1 MEVGLVSYSLQAT
14 PRFQLFSREQCEAV
28 HLATLDILRRTGTR
42 VYQREARDLLKEAG
56 CLVSD
61 ETLVKYPPSLVEWAI
76 KQAPSTIS
84 LCERGGSRAAFKL
97 EAMNVAFG
105 TGSDCR
111 NYIDPRSGEYRLFRA
126 ADVVDCIRLVDACR
140 EIDFCMSM
148 GIPSDVDAIK
158 PYAYQFSLMLLNT
171 AKPIVF
177 IADDLADCKAIVAM
191 AAASAGG
198 YKELEL
204 SPNLLCYSQVTT
216 PLIHNEESTD
226 KLIFMA
232 EKAVP
237 VVHQPSPMMGGTAPM
252 SMAGGLVIGN
262 AEVLSSLVIHQL
274 KRQGAPF
281 LYGGGQHHID
291 MQTTISVY
299 SAPEFDL
306 ERVAVAEMARY
317 YNLPSWGYAGCTDSC
332 IFDEH
337 AAADASLSIMTALLS
352 GQNLV
357 HDIGYM
363 EAGLT
368 FGPEMVLYAD
378 EIISRTKAFTRGI
391 SLDKE
396 SLALD
401 LIDEVGPGGAFLT
414 TEHTFNHFRDF
425 WQPKYFNRRRRD
437 DWVNGGSKTMGTKL
451 REKVVEIME
460 NHRPEEPSTGL
471 REEIDYILKQS
482 GQIK

>member
-1 MEVGLVSYSLQAT
+1 MEVGLMVSSFQAT

-42 VYQREARDLLKEAG
+42 VYHREARELLIEAG
-56 CLVSD
+56 CLISD

-76 KQAPSTIS
+76 TQAPSTIA
-84 LCERGGSRAAFKL
+84 LCERGSSRAAFTL
-97 EAMNVAFG
+97 EAKNVAFG

-111 NYIDPRSGEYRLFRA
+111 NFIDPRNGEYRLFRS
-126 ADVVDCIRLVDACR
+126 ADVVDCIRLVDACK

-158 PYAYQFSLMLLNT
+158 PYAYQFSLMLQNT

-177 IADDLADCKAIVAM
+177 IADDLSDCKSIVAM
-191 AAASAGG
+191 AAAAAGG

-226 KLIFMA
+226 KLLYMA

-252 SMAGGLVIGN
+252 SMAGGLVLGN

-274 KRQGAPF
+274 KRQGTPF

-306 ERVAVAEMARY
+306 ERVAVAEMARF

-368 FGPEMVLYAD
+368 FGPEMVLYCD
-378 EIISRTKAFTRGI
+378 EIISRMKAFSRGI
-391 SLDKE
+391 NLDSE
-396 SLALD
+396 SMALD

-414 TEHTFNHFRDF
+414 TDHTFHHFRDF

-437 DWVNGGSKTMGTKL
+437 DWVRDGSKSMGEKL
-451 REKVVEIME
+451 REKVVEIMD
-460 NHRPEEPSTGL
+460 NHRPAEPPAGL
-471 REEIDYILKQS
+471 SEEINYILTNSK
-482 GQIK
+482 

>member
-1 MEVGLVSYSLQAT
+1 MSLSIQAV
-14 PRFQLFSREQCEAV
+14 PRFQMFSPKQCEIV
-28 HLATLDILRRTGTR
+28 HHAALDILRRTGMR
-42 VYQREARDLLKEAG
+42 VYHAEARELLREAG
-56 CLVSD
+56 CLITD
-61 ETLVKYPPSLVEWAI
+61 ETLVQFPPALVEWAI
-76 KQAPSTIS
+76 EQAPSTIA
-84 LCERGGSRAAFKL
+84 LCERGSTRAALKL

-111 NYIDPRSGEYRLFRA
+111 NYIDPRSGEYRLFKS
-126 ADVVDCIRLVDACR
+126 ADVIDCVRLVDACK

-148 GIPSDVDAIK
+148 GTPSDANTFK
-158 PYAYQFSLMLLNT
+158 PYPYQFSLMLLNT
-171 AKPIVF
+171 KKPIVF
-177 IADDLADCKAIVAM
+177 IVDDLTDCNAIVAM
-191 AAASAGG
+191 AAAAQGG

-216 PLIHNEESTD
+216 PLIHNHESTER
-226 KLIFMA
+226 LIFMA

-252 SMAGGLVIGN
+252 SMAGGLAIGN

-306 ERVAVAEMARY
+306 QRVAVAEMARY

-368 FGPEMVLYAD
+368 FGVEMVLYAD
-378 EIISRTKAFTRGI
+378 EIISRMKAFCKGI
-391 SLDKE
+391 SLDSE
-396 SLALD
+396 ALTLD
-401 LIDEVGPGGAFLT
+401 LINEVGPGGTFLT
-414 TEHTFNHFRDF
+414 TEHTFHHFRDF
-425 WQPKYFNRRRRD
+425 WQPRFLNRRRRG
-437 DWVNGGSKTMGTKL
+437 DWVTSGGKSMGETLK
-451 REKVVEIME
+451 EKIIEIME
-460 NHRPEEPSTGL
+460 THRPEEPSTGL
-471 REEIDYILKQS
+471 SKEVDYILKQA
-482 GQIK
+482 GQGK

>member
-1 MEVGLVSYSLQAT
+1 MSYSLQAT
-14 PRFQLFSREQCEAV
+14 PSFKLFSREQCEAV
-28 HLATLDILRRTGTR
+28 HLATIDILRRTGTR
-42 VYQREARDLLKEAG
+42 VYHREARELLKEAG
-56 CLVSD
+56 CLISD
-61 ETLVKYPPSLVEWAI
+61 ETLVKYPPSLVEWAVE
-76 KQAPSTIS
+76 QAPSTIA
-84 LCERGGSRAAFKL
+84 LCERGSSRAAFKL

-111 NYIDPRSGEYRLFRA
+111 NYIDPRNGDYRLFKA
-126 ADVVDCIRLVDACR
+126 SDVVDCIRLVDACK

-177 IADDLADCKAIVAM
+177 IADDLADCKSIVAM
-191 AAASAGG
+191 AAAAAGG
-198 YKELEL
+198 EKELEL
-204 SPNLLCYSQVTT
+204 NPNLLCYSQVTT

-226 KLIFMA
+226 KLIYMA

-306 ERVAVAEMARY
+306 ERVAVAELARY

-332 IFDEH
+332 VFDEH

-378 EIISRTKAFTRGI
+378 EVISRMKVFCRGI
-391 SLDKE
+391 TLDSE

-437 DWVNGGSKTMGTKL
+437 DWVAGGSKTMGTKL

-460 NHRPEEPSTGL
+460 THRPEEPSTNL
-471 REEIDYILKQS
+471 RDEIDYILKQS

>member
-1 MEVGLVSYSLQAT
+1 MSYSLQAT
-14 PRFQLFSREQCEAV
+14 PSFKLFSREQCEAV
-28 HLATLDILRRTGTR
+28 HHATLDILRRTGTR
-42 VYQREARDLLKEAG
+42 VYHREARELLKEAG
-56 CLVSD
+56 CLISD
-61 ETLVKYPPSLVEWAI
+61 ETLVKYPPSLVEWAVA
-76 KQAPSTIS
+76 QAPSTIA
-84 LCERGGSRAAFKL
+84 LCERGSNRAAFKL

-111 NYIDPRSGEYRLFRA
+111 NYIDPRNGEYRLFKA
-126 ADVVDCIRLVDACR
+126 ADVVDCIRLVDACK

-148 GIPSDVDAIK
+148 GIPADVDAIK

-177 IADDLADCKAIVAM
+177 IADDLADCKSIVAM
-191 AAASAGG
+191 AAAAAGG
-198 YKELEL
+198 FKELEL

-226 KLIFMA
+226 KLVYMA

-252 SMAGGLVIGN
+252 SMAGGLVVGN

-332 IFDEH
+332 VFDEH

-378 EIISRTKAFTRGI
+378 EVISRMKAFCRGI
-391 SLDKE
+391 ALDSE

-437 DWVNGGSKTMGTKL
+437 DWVTGGSKTMGTKL

-460 NHRPEEPSTGL
+460 THRPEESSANL
-471 REEIDYILKQS
+471 RDEIGYILKQS

>member
-1 MEVGLVSYSLQAT
+1 MSLSIQAV
-14 PRFQLFSREQCEAV
+14 PRFQMFSPEQCEIV
-28 HLATLDILRRTGTR
+28 HHAALDILRRTGMR
-42 VYQREARDLLKEAG
+42 VYHAEARELLREAG
-56 CLVSD
+56 CLITD
-61 ETLVKYPPSLVEWAI
+61 ETLVQFPPALVEWAI
-76 KQAPSTIS
+76 EQAPSTIA
-84 LCERGGSRAAFKL
+84 LCERGSSRAAFKL

-111 NYIDPRSGEYRLFRA
+111 NYIDPRSGEYRLFKS
-126 ADVVDCIRLVDACR
+126 ADVIDCVRLVDACK

-148 GIPSDVDAIK
+148 GTPSDANNFK
-158 PYAYQFSLMLLNT
+158 PYPYQFSLMLLNT
-171 AKPIVF
+171 KKPIVF
-177 IADDLADCKAIVAM
+177 IVDDLTDCNAIVAM
-191 AAASAGG
+191 AAAAQGG

-216 PLIHNEESTD
+216 PLIHNHESTER
-226 KLIFMA
+226 LIFMA

-252 SMAGGLVIGN
+252 SMAGGLAIGN

-306 ERVAVAEMARY
+306 QRVAVAEMARY

-368 FGPEMVLYAD
+368 FGVEMVLYAD
-378 EIISRTKAFTRGI
+378 EIISRMKAFCKGI
-391 SLDKE
+391 SLDSE
-396 SLALD
+396 ALTLD
-401 LIDEVGPGGAFLT
+401 LINEVGPGGTFLT
-414 TEHTFNHFRDF
+414 TEHTFHHFRDF
-425 WQPKYFNRRRRD
+425 WQPRFLNRRRRG
-437 DWVNGGSKTMGTKL
+437 DWVTSGGKSMGEALK
-451 REKVVEIME
+451 EKIIEIME
-460 NHRPEEPSTGL
+460 THRPEEPSTGL
-471 REEIDYILKQS
+471 SKEVDYILKQAEQ
-482 GQIK
+482 GK

>member
-1 MEVGLVSYSLQAT
+1 
-14 PRFQLFSREQCEAV
+14 
-28 HLATLDILRRTGTR
+28 
-42 VYQREARDLLKEAG
+42 
-56 CLVSD
+56 
-61 ETLVKYPPSLVEWAI
+61 
-76 KQAPSTIS
+76 
-84 LCERGGSRAAFKL
+84 
-97 EAMNVAFG
+97 
-105 TGSDCR
+105 
-111 NYIDPRSGEYRLFRA
+111 
-126 ADVVDCIRLVDACR
+126 
-140 EIDFCMSM
+140 M

-158 PYAYQFSLMLLNT
+158 PYAYQFSLMLQNT

-177 IADDLADCKAIVAM
+177 IADDLSDCKTIVAM
-191 AAASAGG
+191 AAAAAGG

-226 KLIFMA
+226 KLLYMA
-232 EKAVP
+232 EKAIP

-252 SMAGGLVIGN
+252 SMAGGLVLGN
-262 AEVLSSLVIHQL
+262 AEVLSSLVIQQL
-274 KRQGAPF
+274 KRQGSPF

-368 FGPEMVLYAD
+368 FGPEMVLYCD
-378 EIISRTKAFTRGI
+378 EIISRTKAFSRGI
-391 SLDKE
+391 NLDSE
-396 SLALD
+396 SMALD

-414 TEHTFNHFRDF
+414 TDHTFHHFRDF
-425 WQPKYFNRRRRD
+425 WQPRYFNRRRRD
-437 DWVNGGSKTMGTKL
+437 DWVRDGSKSMGEKL
-451 REKVVEIME
+451 REKVVEIMDT
-460 NHRPEEPSTGL
+460 HRPTEPPAGL
-471 REEIDYILKQS
+471 SEEINYILANSK
-482 GQIK
+482 

>member
-1 MEVGLVSYSLQAT
+1 MSFSVQAV
-14 PRFQLFSREQCEAV
+14 PRFRLFSREQCEAV
-28 HLATLDILRRTGTR
+28 HHATLDILRRTGTR
-42 VYQREARDLLKEAG
+42 VYHREARDLLKEAG
-56 CLVSD
+56 CLISD
-61 ETLVKYPPSLVEWAI
+61 ETLVRYPPSLVEWAI
-76 KQAPSTIS
+76 KQAPSTIA
-84 LCERGGSRAAFKL
+84 LCERGSRRAAFKL

-111 NYIDPRSGEYRLFRA
+111 NYIDPRSGEYRLFKA
-126 ADVVDCIRLVDACR
+126 ADVVDCIRLVDAC
-140 EIDFCMSM
+140 EELDFCMSM
-148 GIPSDVDAIK
+148 GIPADVDAIK
-158 PYAYQFSLMLLNT
+158 PYTYQFSLMLLNT

-177 IADDLADCKAIVAM
+177 IADDLADCQAIVAM
-191 AAASAGG
+191 AEAAAGG
-198 YKELEL
+198 SKELEL

-216 PLIHNEESTD
+216 PLVHNAESTD
-226 KLIFMA
+226 KLLYMA

-252 SMAGGLVIGN
+252 SMAGGLVLGN

-274 KRQGAPF
+274 KREKAPF

-306 ERVAVAEMARY
+306 ERVAVAEMARF

-332 IFDEH
+332 VFDEH

-368 FGPEMVLYAD
+368 FGVEMVLFSN
-378 EIISRTKAFTRGI
+378 EIISRMKAFCRGI
-391 SLDKE
+391 ALDHE

-401 LIDEVGPGGAFLT
+401 LIDQVGPGGAFLDT
-414 TEHTFNHFRDF
+414 DHTFKHFRDF
-425 WQPKYFNRRRRD
+425 WQPQYANRRRRD
-437 DWVNGGSKTMGTKL
+437 DWVSAGSKKMGDKL
-451 REKVVEIME
+451 REKVIDILE
-460 NHRPEEPSTGL
+460 NHQPAESPAKL
-471 REEIDYILKQS
+471 RDEVAYILDQS
-482 GQIK
+482 R

>member
-1 MEVGLVSYSLQAT
+1 MSFSVQAV
-14 PRFQLFSREQCEAV
+14 PRFKLFSHEQCEAV
-28 HLATLDILRRTGTR
+28 HHATLDILRRTGTR
-42 VYQREARDLLKEAG
+42 VYHPEARQLLKSAG
-56 CLVSD
+56 CLISD
-61 ETLVKYPPSLVEWAI
+61 ETLVRYPSALVEWAI
-76 KQAPSTIS
+76 EQAPSTIA
-84 LCERGGSRAAFKL
+84 LCERGSRRAAFRL

-111 NYIDPRSGEYRLFRA
+111 NYIDPRNGEYRLFKA
-126 ADVVDCIRLVDACR
+126 ADVLDCIRLVDACR

-158 PYAYQFSLMLLNT
+158 PYAYQFSLMLQNT
-171 AKPIVF
+171 TKPIVF
-177 IADDLADCKAIVAM
+177 IADDLADCKTIVAM
-191 AAASAGG
+191 AAAAAGG

-204 SPNLLCYSQVTT
+204 APNLLCYSQVTT

-226 KLIFMA
+226 KLLYMA

-274 KRQGAPF
+274 KREKAPF

-306 ERVAVAEMARY
+306 ERVAVAEMARF

-337 AAADASLSIMTALLS
+337 AAADASLSVMTALLS

-368 FGPEMVLYAD
+368 FGVEMVLFCD
-378 EIISRTKAFTRGI
+378 EIISRMKAFAGGI
-391 SLDKE
+391 SLDRE
-396 SLALD
+396 AMALD
-401 LIDEVGPGGAFLT
+401 LIDEVGPGGAFLAAD
-414 TEHTFNHFRDF
+414 HTYKHFRDF
-425 WQPKYFNRRRRD
+425 WQPCYFNRKRRA
-437 DWVNGGSKTMGTKL
+437 DWVAEGKKSMAGKL
-451 REKVVEIME
+451 KEKAVEIIE
-460 NHRPEEPSTGL
+460 THRPAEPPAGL
-471 REEIDYILKQS
+471 REEIAYIMS
-482 GQIK
+482 QIGTQK

>member
-1 MEVGLVSYSLQAT
+1 MEVGLVAYSLRAT
-14 PRFQLFSREQCEAV
+14 PCFQLFSHDQCEAI
-28 HLATLDILRRTGTR
+28 HHATLDILRRTGTR
-42 VYQREARDLLKEAG
+42 VYHQEAREFLKKAG
-56 CLVSD
+56 CLISD
-61 ETLVKYPPSLVEWAI
+61 DTLVRYPPSLVEWAI
-76 KQAPSTIS
+76 KQAPSTIA
-84 LCERGGSRAAFKL
+84 LCERGSRRAAFRL

-111 NYIDPRSGEYRLFRA
+111 NYIDPRNGEYRFFKA
-126 ADVVDCIRLVDACR
+126 ADVIDCIHLVDACK

-148 GIPSDVDAIK
+148 GIPADVDAIK

-177 IADDLADCKAIVAM
+177 IADDLADCKTILAM
-191 AAASAGG
+191 AAAAAGS

-216 PLIHNEESTD
+216 PLLHNQESTN
-226 KLIFMA
+226 KLLYMA
-232 EKAVP
+232 EKAIP
-237 VVHQPSPMMGGTAPM
+237 IVHQPSPMMGGTAPM
-252 SMAGGLVIGN
+252 SMAGGLVLGN

-274 KRQGAPF
+274 KRAKAPF

-306 ERVAVAEMARY
+306 ERVAVAEMARF

-378 EIISRTKAFTRGI
+378 EIISRMKVFTRGI
-391 SLDKE
+391 
-396 SLALD
+396 ALD
-401 LIDEVGPGGAFLT
+401 SESMALGLIDEVGPGGAFLT
-414 TEHTFNHFRDF
+414 TDHTFKHFRDF

-437 DWVNGGSKTMGTKL
+437 DWVAGGSKRMGEKL
-451 REKVVEIME
+451 REKVFEIMDT
-460 NHRPEEPSTGL
+460 HRPAEPPVGL
-471 REEIDYILKQS
+471 SEEINYILKNS
-482 GQIK
+482 K

>member
-1 MEVGLVSYSLQAT
+1 MAFSVQAV

-28 HLATLDILRRTGTR
+28 HHATLDILRRTGTR
-42 VYQREARDLLKEAG
+42 VYHREARELLREAG
-56 CLVSD
+56 CLISD

-76 KQAPSTIS
+76 KQAPSTIA
-84 LCERGGSRAAFKL
+84 LCERGSNRAAFRL
-97 EAMNVAFG
+97 EGMNVAFG

-111 NYIDPRSGEYRLFRA
+111 NYIDPRNGEYRLFRA
-126 ADVVDCIRLVDACR
+126 ADVVDCIRLVDACK

-148 GIPSDVDAIK
+148 GIPADVDAIK
-158 PYAYQFSLMLLNT
+158 PYGFQFSLMLQNT
-171 AKPIVF
+171 VKPIVF
-177 IADDLADCKAIVAM
+177 IADDLADCKTIVAM
-191 AAASAGG
+191 AAAVAGG
-198 YKELEL
+198 DKELEL

-226 KLIFMA
+226 KLLYMA

-262 AEVLSSLVIHQL
+262 AEVISSLVIHQL
-274 KRQGAPF
+274 KREKAPF

-368 FGPEMVLYAD
+368 FGPEMVLFSD
-378 EIISRTKAFTRGI
+378 EVISRMKAFTAGI
-391 SLDKE
+391 ALDSE
-396 SLALD
+396 ALALD

-414 TEHTFNHFRDF
+414 SEHTFKHFRDF

-437 DWVNGGSKTMGTKL
+437 DWVRDGSKSMAVKL
-451 REKVVEIME
+451 REKVVEIMNTHQPVE
-460 NHRPEEPSTGL
+460 LAESL
-471 REEIDYILKQS
+471 KDEINYILKQS
-482 GQIK
+482 GQNK

>member
-1 MEVGLVSYSLQAT
+1 MSISIQAV
-14 PRFQLFSREQCEAV
+14 PRFQLFSREQCEVV
-28 HLATLDILRRTGTR
+28 HHATLDILRRTGTR
-42 VYQREARDLLKEAG
+42 VYHREARELLKEAG
-56 CLVSD
+56 CLISD
-61 ETLVKYPPSLVEWAI
+61 ETLVQYPPSLVEWAI
-76 KQAPSTIS
+76 KQAPSTIA
-84 LCERGGSRAAFKL
+84 LCERGSCRATFRL
-97 EAMNVAFG
+97 EAMDVAFG

-111 NYIDPRSGEYRLFRA
+111 NYIDPRNGDYRLFRA
-126 ADVVDCIRLVDACR
+126 ADVVDCIRLVDACQ

-158 PYAYQFSLMLLNT
+158 PYAYQFSLMLQNT
-171 AKPIVF
+171 SKPIVF
-177 IADDLADCKAIVAM
+177 VADDLSDCKSIVAM
-191 AAASAGG
+191 AAAAAGG
-198 YKELEL
+198 SKELEL

-226 KLIFMA
+226 KLLYMA

-252 SMAGGLVIGN
+252 SLAGGLVIGN

-274 KRQGAPF
+274 KRAGTPF

-317 YNLPSWGYAGCTDSC
+317 YELPSWGYAGCTDSC

-337 AAADASLSIMTALLS
+337 AAADASLSIMTAILS

-368 FGPEMVLYAD
+368 FGPEMVLYSN
-378 EIISRTKAFTRGI
+378 EIISRMRSFAKGI
-391 SLDKE
+391 SLDPE

-401 LIDEVGPGGAFLT
+401 LINEVGPGGAFLAT
-414 TEHTFNHFRDF
+414 DHTFKHFRDF

-437 DWVNGGSKTMGTKL
+437 DWARDGSKSMGVRI
-451 REKVVEIME
+451 RENVVEIME
-460 NHRPEEPSTGL
+460 NHQPGELPESL
-471 REEIDYILKQS
+471 HEEINYILAQS
-482 GQIK
+482 EQRK

>member
-1 MEVGLVSYSLQAT
+1 MSFSVQAV
-14 PRFQLFSREQCEAV
+14 PRFRLFSREQCEAV
-28 HLATLDILRRTGTR
+28 HHATLDILRRTGTR
-42 VYQREARDLLKEAG
+42 VYHREARDLLKEAG
-56 CLVSD
+56 CLISD
-61 ETLVKYPPSLVEWAI
+61 ETLVRYPPSLVEWAI
-76 KQAPSTIS
+76 KQAPSTIA
-84 LCERGGSRAAFKL
+84 LCERGSRRAAFKL

-111 NYIDPRSGEYRLFRA
+111 NYIDPRSGEYRLFKA
-126 ADVVDCIRLVDACR
+126 ADVVDCIRLVDAC
-140 EIDFCMSM
+140 EELDFCMSM
-148 GIPSDVDAIK
+148 GIPADVDAIK
-158 PYAYQFSLMLLNT
+158 PYTYQFSLMLLNT

-177 IADDLADCKAIVAM
+177 IADDLADCQAIVAM
-191 AAASAGG
+191 AEAAAGG
-198 YKELEL
+198 SKELEL

-216 PLIHNEESTD
+216 PLVHNAESTD
-226 KLIFMA
+226 KLIYMA

-274 KRQGAPF
+274 KREKAPF

-306 ERVAVAEMARY
+306 ERVAVAEMARF

-332 IFDEH
+332 VFDEH

-368 FGPEMVLYAD
+368 FGVEMVLFSN
-378 EIISRTKAFTRGI
+378 EIISRMKAFCRGI
-391 SLDKE
+391 ALDHE
-396 SLALD
+396 SLTLD
-401 LIDEVGPGGAFLT
+401 LIDQVGPGGAFLDT
-414 TEHTFNHFRDF
+414 DYTFKHFRDF
-425 WQPKYFNRRRRD
+425 WQPRYFNRKRRD
-437 DWVNGGSKTMGTKL
+437 DWVREGKKIMAQKLKEKVIDILENHQPAEPSAKL
-451 REKVVEIME
+451 REEVAYIM
-460 NHRPEEPSTGL
+460 SQ
-471 REEIDYILKQS
+471 DK
-482 GQIK
+482 K

>member
-1 MEVGLVSYSLQAT
+1 MVSPFQAT

-28 HLATLDILRRTGTR
+28 HHATLDVLRRTGTR
-42 VYQREARDLLKEAG
+42 VYHREARELLKEAG
-56 CLVSD
+56 CLISD
-61 ETLVKYPPSLVEWAI
+61 ESLVKYPPSLVEWAVA
-76 KQAPSTIS
+76 QAPSTIA
-84 LCERGGSRAAFKL
+84 LCERGSSRAAFTL
-97 EAMNVAFG
+97 EAKNVAFG

-111 NYIDPRSGEYRLFRA
+111 NYIDPRNGDYRLFKA
-126 ADVVDCIRLVDACR
+126 ADVIDCIRLVDACKD
-140 EIDFCMSM
+140 IDFCMSM

-158 PYAYQFSLMLLNT
+158 PYAYQFSLMLQNT
-171 AKPIVF
+171 VKPIVF
-177 IADDLADCKAIVAM
+177 IADDLSDCKTIVAM
-191 AAASAGG
+191 AAAAAGG

-226 KLIFMA
+226 KLLYMA
-232 EKAVP
+232 EKAIP

-252 SMAGGLVIGN
+252 SMAGGLVLGN
-262 AEVLSSLVIHQL
+262 AEVLSSLVIQQL
-274 KRQGAPF
+274 KRQGSPF

-368 FGPEMVLYAD
+368 FGPEMVLYCD
-378 EIISRTKAFTRGI
+378 EIISRTKAFSRGI
-391 SLDKE
+391 NLDSE
-396 SLALD
+396 SMALD

-414 TEHTFNHFRDF
+414 TDHTFHHFRDF
-425 WQPKYFNRRRRD
+425 WQPRYFNRRRRD
-437 DWVNGGSKTMGTKL
+437 DWVRDGSKSMGEKL
-451 REKVVEIME
+451 REKVVEIMDT
-460 NHRPEEPSTGL
+460 HRPTEPPAGL
-471 REEIDYILKQS
+471 SEEINYIMANSK
-482 GQIK
+482 

>member
-1 MEVGLVSYSLQAT
+1 MSFSVQAV
-14 PRFQLFSREQCEAV
+14 PRFRLFSREQCEAV
-28 HLATLDILRRTGTR
+28 HHATLDILRRTGTR
-42 VYQREARDLLKEAG
+42 VYHREARDLLKEAG
-56 CLVSD
+56 CLISD
-61 ETLVKYPPSLVEWAI
+61 ETLVRYPPSLVEWAI
-76 KQAPSTIS
+76 KQAPSTIA
-84 LCERGGSRAAFKL
+84 LCERGSRRAAFKL

-111 NYIDPRSGEYRLFRA
+111 NYIDPRSGEYRLFKA
-126 ADVVDCIRLVDACR
+126 ADVVDCIRLVDAC
-140 EIDFCMSM
+140 EELDFCMSM
-148 GIPSDVDAIK
+148 GIPADVDAIK
-158 PYAYQFSLMLLNT
+158 PYTYQFSLMLLNT

-177 IADDLADCKAIVAM
+177 IADDLADCQAIVAM
-191 AAASAGG
+191 AEAAAGG
-198 YKELEL
+198 SKELEL

-216 PLIHNEESTD
+216 PLVHNAESTD
-226 KLIFMA
+226 KLLYMA

-274 KRQGAPF
+274 KREKAPF

-306 ERVAVAEMARY
+306 ERVAVAEMARF

-332 IFDEH
+332 VFDEH

-368 FGPEMVLYAD
+368 FGVEMVLFSN
-378 EIISRTKAFTRGI
+378 EIISRMKAFCRGI
-391 SLDKE
+391 ALDHE

-401 LIDEVGPGGAFLT
+401 LIDQVGPGGAFLDT
-414 TEHTFNHFRDF
+414 DHTFKHFRDF
-425 WQPKYFNRRRRD
+425 WQPQYANRRRRD
-437 DWVNGGSKTMGTKL
+437 DWVSAGSKKMGDKL
-451 REKVVEIME
+451 REKVIDILE
-460 NHRPEEPSTGL
+460 NHQPADAPAKL
-471 REEIDYILKQS
+471 RDEVAYILDQS
-482 GQIK
+482 R